1 MTIEDVKK
9 KYGSTIHCSRCPL
22 NNADRECTKGEYE
35 KFGTCAEAILH
46 WELTYNAP
54 PVEETTTE
62 NDVVSHPTHYTNGG
76 MECIDEMIM
85 VFGKEAVANFCL
97 CNVWKYRY
105 RALSKNGEEDI
116 KKSHWYMAK
125 YKELTERCTHGT
137 FRKED
142 DLAF

>member
-1 MTIEDVKK
+1 MAVLE
-9 KYGSTIHCSRCPL
+9 
-22 NNADRECTKGEYE
+22 EE
-35 KFGTCAEAILH
+35 KFCENCAYTDIDLDDEPCCDCKNNFV
-46 WELTYNAP
+46 YNDPRYEDAP
-54 PVEETTTE
+54 LLWKPKEEV

-85 VFGKEAVANFCL
+85 VFGKETVAHFCL

-125 YKELTERCTHGT
+125 YKELTERCTYG
-137 FRKED
+137 KYNAED
-142 DLAF
+142 PPF